1 MKPLRT
7 HDPRALGDY
16 ELLGLL
22 GEGGMGAVYLAQ
34 DRGGRTV
41 AVKII
46 RAEFA
51 AQVEFRGR
59 FRSEVQRAR
68 QVPPFCTAAVLDADP
83 DHETPYLVV
92 EYIDGPDL
100 ADRVTRDGPL
110 GDGGLYSVAVGV
122 ATALVAIHGAGVIHR
137 DLKPRNVLLAP
148 GFPKVI
154 DFGIARALESTSEH
168 TRTDQVVGTLSY
180 MAPERLDGG
189 AVTPAVDVFAWGVL
203 VAYAATGRTPFAA
216 DTPTATAVR
225 ILTAAPDLTGLPD
238 DLHEVVGR
246 ALTKNPA
253 ERPSAQD
260 LLDALLTGRPGV
272 TPPPLPPRRPGVTA
286 PPLPPRGSGPTPSLG
301 SPHLTAGSAAPAP
314 ARRRAVHRLSVAGA
328 AVAAV
333 AVAAGALV
341 VALTGGDGSEAAP
354 PAARPSSGTPSTP
367 AEVRVVDTLT
377 RAGQWRDKRTGE
389 YSCELGQDGLAVV
402 TGPGNDGVT
411 CPGPATVFAGNQ
423 SIKVHYDELSDDACA
438 LIGFRRTGPAR
449 YELTACADE
458 IAVAAYPPSGDVR
471 TISSA
476 PLRAG
481 YAARH
486 QLVIDIVDEIATVR
500 LDGEKLL
507 TAVLDDPALTKGT
520 TTLGLVQLADGDD
533 GFVRFSNIDIRSAR
547 R

>member
-1 MKPLRT
+1 MKPLRP

-22 GEGGMGAVYLAQ
+22 GEGGMGAVHLAQ
-34 DRGGRTV
+34 DRAGRNV
-41 AVKII
+41 AIKII
-46 RAEFA
+46 RPEFA
-51 AQVEFRGR
+51 AQAEFRGR
-59 FRSEVQRAR
+59 FRSEVNRAR

-100 ADRVTRDGPL
+100 AERVTRDGPL
-110 GDGGLYSVAVGV
+110 TDGALYSVAVGV

-168 TRTDQVVGTLSY
+168 TRTDQMVGTLSY

-225 ILTAAPDLTGLPD
+225 ILTAEPDLTGLPD
-238 DLHEVVGR
+238 DLREVVGR
-246 ALTKNPA
+246 ALAKDPA
-253 ERPSAQD
+253 GRPSAQD
-260 LLDALLTGRPGV
+260 VLDALITGRPGA
-272 TPPPLPPRRPGVTA
+272 TPPHLPPRLPARP
-286 PPLPPRGSGPTPSLG
+286 
-301 SPHLTAGSAAPAP
+301 AAPAP
-314 ARRRAVHRLSVAGA
+314 ARRRALVGLIAAG
-328 AVAAV
+328 AVAAGV
-333 AVAAGALV
+333 VAAGALV
-341 VALTGGDGSEAAP
+341 PALTAGDGSEATP
-354 PAARPSSGTPSTP
+354 PPSGNPATP
-367 AEVRVVDTLT
+367 AEVHIADSLT
-377 RAGQWRDKRTGE
+377 SAGQWRDTRTGD

-411 CPGPATVFAGNQ
+411 CPGPATVLAGNQ

-438 LIGFRRTGPAR
+438 LVRFRHTGRAG

-458 IAVAAYPPSGDVR
+458 IAVAAYPPSGDVH

-476 PLRAG
+476 QLNDKH
-481 YAARH
+481 AARRR
-486 QLVIDIVDEIATVR
+486 LVIDIADDIATVR

-507 TAVLDDPALTKGT
+507 TAVLDDPALAKGM

-533 GFVRFSNIDIRSAR
+533 GFVRFSDVDIRATR
-547 R
+547 G

>member
-1 MKPLRT
+1 MKPLRP
-7 HDPRALGDY
+7 HDPRTLGEY

-34 DRGGRTV
+34 SRGKTV

-51 AQVEFRGR
+51 AQPEFRGR
-59 FRSEVQRAR
+59 FRSEVNRAR

-83 DHETPYLVV
+83 EHETPYLVV

-100 ADRVTRDGPL
+100 ADRVAGDGPL
-110 GDGGLYSVAVGV
+110 TGGALYSVAVGV

-168 TRTDQVVGTLSY
+168 TRTDQVVGTISY

-225 ILTAAPDLTGLPD
+225 IMTAEPDLAGLPD
-238 DLHEVVGR
+238 DLRAVVGR
-246 ALTKNPA
+246 ALAKDPA
-253 ERPSAQD
+253 DRPSAQD
-260 LLDALLTGRPGV
+260 VLDALLTGRPGF
-272 TPPPLPPRRPGVTA
+272 TPPLLPPRRRA
-286 PPLPPRGSGPTPSLG
+286 P
-301 SPHLTAGSAAPAP
+301 H
-314 ARRRAVHRLSVAGA
+314 RRKVAGA
-328 AVAAV
+328 VAAAAV
-333 AVAAGALV
+333 VAAGALV
-341 VALTGGDGSEAAP
+341 VALNTGDDSGATTITSASAP
-354 PAARPSSGTPSTP
+354 ASASTP
-367 AEVRVVDTLT
+367 AEVRIVDTLT
-377 RAGQWRDKRTGE
+377 RAGQWRDKRTGD
-389 YSCELGQDGLAVV
+389 YSCELGPDGLAVV
-402 TGPGNDGVT
+402 SGTTDDGVT
-411 CPGPATVFAGNQ
+411 CPGPATVFAGDQ

-438 LIGFRRTGPAR
+438 LVGFRHTGRAR

-458 IAVAAYPPSGDVR
+458 IAVAAYHPSGDVN

-476 PLRAG
+476 PLKG
-481 YAARH
+481 DYAARH
-486 QLVIDIVDEIATVR
+486 QLVIDIVGEIATVR

-507 TAVLDDPALTKGT
+507 TAVLDDPALAEGA
-520 TTLGLVQLADGDD
+520 TTLGLAQLADGDE
-533 GFVRFSNIDIRSAR
+533 GFVRFSNIDIRA
-547 R
+547 